1 MIYIYRLFINLVFI
15 LSPIIILIRLLKKK
29 EDPKRIKEKFCKF
42 TKERKKGKLIWIH
55 VASVGEML
63 SVVPLIKKFEKKKK
77 INQILLTSS
86 TLSSANLF
94 KKKKFSKTI
103 HQFFPIDTNF
113 HTKKFLNYWK
123 PSLAIFIESE
133 IWPNM
138 ILNLKNKS
146 IKHILLNARIT
157 KRSFK
162 NWKKVKTLSENL
174 FGNFH
179 SVYPQNSES
188 EFFLKRLGSKKIV
201 FLGNLKFSNTN
212 EPTKNILNKKIYK
225 NKKIWCASSTHPGE
239 EIIAARTHFNLKNT
253 VQNILTIIIPR
264 HIDRTQKIIS
274 EIEKLGLNS
283 QLFSSSK
290 KINLDTDI
298 YIVDAYGETKNFFKI
313 SKLVFLGGSLINHGG
328 QNPLEAARFG
338 CKIVHG
344 KYIDNFK
351 EVYSLLKINK
361 QSTKIKSQRQ
371 LDFIVK
377 KSLADKNKSNIFINK
392 LKIIG
397 NKILEKN
404 EKEIVKLI

>member
-1 MIYIYRLFINLVFI
+1 MIYIYRFFINLVFI

-63 SVVPLIKKFEKKKK
+63 SVIPLIKKFEKKKK

-94 KKKKFSKTI
+94 KKKKFSKTV

-174 FGNFH
+174 FANFD

-212 EPTKNILNKKIYK
+212 ESTKNILNKKILK

-274 EIEKLGLNS
+274 EIEKLGLKS

-377 KSLADKNKSNIFINK
+377 KSFADKNKSNIFINK

>member
-1 MIYIYRLFINLVFI
+1 MIYIYRFFINLVFI

-42 TKERKKGKLIWIH
+42 TKKRKKGKLVWIH

-63 SVVPLIKKFEKKKK
+63 SVIPLIKKFEKQKK

-113 HTKKFLNYWK
+113 HTKKFLSYWK

-157 KRSFK
+157 KKSFK
-162 NWKKVKTLSENL
+162 NWKKVRTLSEKL
-174 FGNFH
+174 FGNFYT
-179 SVYPQNSES
+179 VYPQNSES
-188 EFFLKRLGSKKIV
+188 EFFLKRLGSKKV
-201 FLGNLKFSNTN
+201 VNLGNLKFSNIN
-212 EPTKNILNKKIYK
+212 ESTKNILNKKMLK
-225 NKKIWCASSTHPGE
+225 NKKIWCASSTHSGE
-239 EIIAARTHFNLKNT
+239 EIIAARTHFNLKKSI
-253 VQNILTIIIPR
+253 QNILTIIIPR
-264 HIDRTQKIIS
+264 HIDRAQKIIS
-274 EIEKLGLNS
+274 MIEKLGLKS

-338 CKIVHG
+338 CKIIHG

-361 QSTKIKSQRQ
+361 QSTKIRSQKQ

-397 NKILEKN
+397 NKILKRN